1 MENIFEFLFRGNY
14 LNAEKIKISGFKII
28 DLSKTVTMETIVPG
42 DSGYSDP
49 ETNFDG
55 QEYEVP
61 CRYNENVKIG
71 QWVTMDTKKYHITK
85 ITMGAHA
92 GTHIDAPM
100 HAKYNGKSIDE
111 IDQNL
116 VGECCLIDLNEDL
129 TVSDLR
135 EKIGKIKKN
144 KSIIVLR
151 GKSNYAIPSEF
162 RTDIINSAPKA
173 VVFGDCVNVGS
184 IDDTIKYCEADI
196 PMIMDATNLQ
206 QLSGDEIIFA
216 LPIKFSKIEAAPV
229 RLFALKFEIVE
240 EEENESFEM
249 IEE

>member
-14 LNAEKIKISGFKII
+14 LNLENIKISGFKVI

-49 ETNFDG
+49 GTNFEEQETN
-55 QEYEVP
+55 YP
-61 CRYNENVKIG
+61 CRYSETVKIG
-71 QWVTMDTKKYHITK
+71 QWVTLDTKKYHVSK

-100 HAKYNGKSIDE
+100 HAKYNGKTIDE

-116 VGECCLIDLNEDL
+116 VGECCLIDLNENL
-129 TVSDLR
+129 TEVGLR
-135 EKIGKIKKN
+135 EILEKVKNN

-151 GKSNYAIPSEF
+151 GKSNYAIPSGY
-162 RTDIINSAPKA
+162 RDLIIDSNPKA

-184 IDDTIKYCEADI
+184 IDDTIKYCERDI
-196 PMIMDATNLQ
+196 PMIMDATNLHK
-206 QLSGDEIIFA
+206 LSGDEIIFA

-229 RLFALKFEIVE
+229 RLFALRFEIVE
-240 EEENESFEM
+240 ENNQSFEM
-249 IEE
+249 MDED